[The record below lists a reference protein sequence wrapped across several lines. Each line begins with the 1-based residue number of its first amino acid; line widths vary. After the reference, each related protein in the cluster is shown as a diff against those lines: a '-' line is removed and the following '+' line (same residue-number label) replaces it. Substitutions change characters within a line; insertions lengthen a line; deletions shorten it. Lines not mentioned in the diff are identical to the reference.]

1 MTPKIQVYA
10 AESND
15 THAGGCT
22 QALHELWPHLQTQE
36 LSSPNAK
43 CQCTCCDFGRGSIF
57 NRVIK
62 INLNFMT
69 QASLVVVLLKFLFLS
84 VRSDNVLHLDI
95 RRQQPTTMESLYLVS
110 SSPLHPHPLQLDLE
124 QSEQPRELKKKRRFG
139 RHVSFSSTVVLT
151 HVCFEDCINTACGI
165 RT

>member
-15 THAGGCT
+15 THAGGCM

-36 LSSPNAK
+36 LISPNVK
-43 CQCTCCDFGRGSIF
+43 CQCTCCDFTFMVGGSIF

-110 SSPLHPHPLQLDLE
+110 SFPLHPHPLQLDLE
-124 QSEQPRELKKKRRFG
+124 QSEQPRELKKRGDSAAMYLFLLP
-139 RHVSFSSTVVLT
+139 SF
-151 HVCFEDCINTACGI
+151 
-165 RT
+165 